1 MDACAKVSR
10 GNGGTDMAGKGNPGA
25 YAARRVSHRGVLGD
39 KGTLGEG
46 KRAVGYAWHDGCNA
60 YHIAP
65 RYAYDRTRHGYTS
78 HLPWDLNGRRYA
90 TRAANTLHVARI
102 GQQHGTYATLTRTDP
117 NSAR

>member
-1 MDACAKVSR
+1 
-10 GNGGTDMAGKGNPGA
+10 MAGKGNPGA

-46 KRAVGYAWHDGCNA
+46 RRAVGYAWCERESA

-65 RYAYDRTRHGYTS
+65 RRAYDRTQHGYTS
-78 HLPWDLNGRRYA
+78 HMPWDMNGRRYA
-90 TRAANTLHVARI
+90 TRAANTLYIACI
-102 GQQHGTYATLTRTDP
+102 GEQHGTYATLERHDP